1 MTGRNSEERIVK
13 REGRRVKGE
22 RLGMLGGTFDPVHIG
37 HLILG
42 EAAREELG
50 LDRVIFVPTGHSWR
64 KPDREITPAA
74 DRLAMLRLAIEDNPH
89 FEVWTVEVEREGP
102 SYSEVTLAALRDA
115 NPGAELFFILGR
127 DALADLS
134 NWHNP
139 SAVVSLAT
147 LVVAARGDD
156 MSSVTE
162 NAALAR
168 LNARIFSL
176 QMPVIGV
183 SATDIRRRVHDG
195 RSIRYLAPD
204 AVADYIALRG
214 LYHA

>member
-1 MTGRNSEERIVK
+1 MTG
-13 REGRRVKGE
+13 GKGC

-50 LDRVIFVPTGHSWR
+50 LDRVIFVPTGHPWR

-74 DRLAMLRLAIEDNPH
+74 DRVEMLRMAVAGNPY
-89 FEVWTVEVEREGP
+89 FEVSMLEVEREGS

-115 NPGAELFFILGR
+115 NPGAEMFFILGR
-127 DALADLS
+127 DALADLP
-134 NWHNP
+134 NWHDP

-147 LVVAARGDD
+147 LVVASRGDD
-156 MSSVTE
+156 ISSVSE
-162 NAALAR
+162 DSALAR
-168 LNARIFSL
+168 LNARIVSL
-176 QMPVIGV
+176 KMPVIGI

-195 RSIRYLAPD
+195 LSILYQSPD
-204 AVADYIALRG
+204 AVAAYIESHR
-214 LYHA
+214 LYRTGE